1 MPNRARAQQ
10 VERIARTWVCAVAAL
25 AAAWAG
31 CAGPTGARPAHDIDR
46 VSRSRESFFAFLQS
60 PGKTIDE
67 IRELMPN
74 ADIDSVYLIDE
85 NVTNE
90 ELGDYIQTEASGY
103 PFEVFLR
110 VTVST
115 ANQHVYRTLVKGD
128 WRSVKMGYGS
138 LQHPELYD
146 AIYLHTHPRGKRI
159 IPNSIPDYIHA
170 ESFKIVSTLL
180 VGNGISIE
188 FESIEKSGSGI
199 DQFEVDGRRF
209 SLKRPEKKRLRSK
222 EQVRR
227 SHRDEG
233 DAVRELDRVFRRH
246 VESGHERVAL
256 RNSEGMLV
264 TYERNR
270 ALGERLD
277 EVYRDAGLH
286 LPRGGEKFAA
296 PSGIPRPTPLE
307 PPHPLGY

>member
-10 VERIARTWVCAVAAL
+10 VERIARAWVCAVAAL

-31 CAGPTGARPAHDIDR
+31 CAGPTGTRPAHDIDR
-46 VSRSRESFFAFLQS
+46 VSRSRESFFSFFPS
-60 PGKTIDE
+60 PGKTIGE
-67 IRELMPN
+67 IRELIPN
-74 ADIDSVYLIDE
+74 AGVDSVYLIDE

-110 VTVST
+110 VTVSI
-115 ANQHVYRTLVKGD
+115 ANQRVYRTLVKGD

-222 EQVRR
+222 EQLRR
-227 SHRDEG
+227 SQRDEG

-286 LPRGGEKFAA
+286 LPMGGEKFAA
-296 PSGIPRPTPLE
+296 PSGIPRQTPLE